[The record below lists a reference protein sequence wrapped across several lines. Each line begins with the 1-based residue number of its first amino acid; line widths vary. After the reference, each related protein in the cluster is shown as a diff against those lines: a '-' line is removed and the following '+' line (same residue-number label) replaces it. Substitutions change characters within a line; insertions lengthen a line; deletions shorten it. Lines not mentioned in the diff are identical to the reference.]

1 MLFGV
6 GGISLISRHIDNCI
20 FCLIIVCLILGVS
33 HKGLM
38 FDVVGDSGIPKPA
51 GIHRAS
57 SGAMFLVGGD
67 RENEID

>member
-1 MLFGV
+1 MLFRV

-67 RENEID
+67 REKEID